1 MSPEE
6 LKSMKDRL
14 TSATLLLVDDT
25 PYFRI
30 LLCNFLGPLKCKN
43 LLEARNGKEAL
54 GIMAREKVDLIIC
67 DWKMPE
73 MDGLEFLRHVRCH
86 TDWAATPF
94 IMITGKADKTVVV
107 ESVRLKVTDFLV
119 KPVDAKTLAQKV
131 LKALSAPPPSPEDL
145 AAACASPAASPQEPA
160 AENSALS
167 DETAAES

>member
-1 MSPEE
+1 MADEE
-6 LKSMKDRL
+6 LTSMKDRL
-14 TSATLLLVDDT
+14 AASTLLLVDDT

-30 LLCNFLGPLKCKN
+30 LLCNFLGPLHCKN

-54 GIMAREKVDLIIC
+54 KHLVREKVDLVIC

-73 MDGLEFLRHVRCH
+73 MDGLELLRHVRCH
-86 TDWAATPF
+86 PDWAATPF

-131 LKALSAPPPSPEDL
+131 LKALSAPPPTPEEL
-145 AAACASPAASPQEPA
+145 ASLCDEPDEAPAEEPGG
-160 AENSALS
+160 
-167 DETAAES
+167 TGTES